1 MYISENIKNLPP
13 LRPIDFLNVNCE
25 KILPDLNND
34 YNTSVSTKDKL
45 IIKQK
50 RMSARLDKFQIFQK
64 TYSCYFK
71 KKKFFKNTA
80 SYTCKVSKIMLIN
93 DKNLPRSCWKIDIIE
108 SSIKNF
114 DGVKS
119 TVLVKT
125 TNVKKVKRA

>member
-1 MYISENIKNLPP
+1 
-13 LRPIDFLNVNCE
+13 
-25 KILPDLNND
+25 
-34 YNTSVSTKDKL
+34 
-45 IIKQK
+45 
-50 RMSARLDKFQIFQK
+50 
-64 TYSCYFK
+64 
-71 KKKFFKNTA
+71 
-80 SYTCKVSKIMLIN
+80 MLIN